1 MKIVL
6 SFIATLLCLSLLAQN
21 NVPGEFIIQL
31 HPGFTSEQFEKESLN
46 QSQST
51 FVLTRNL
58 SKRFNIWLC
67 VSEPNN
73 ETVKLKELQTFSS
86 VKVAQFNHYVQLRE
100 TLPNDPSFNQQW
112 ALKNTGQSGGLE
124 GADIDAT
131 LAWDITTGG
140 TTALGDTIVVAV
152 IDGGFQM
159 SHPDLVENY
168 FVNHLEIPNN
178 NIDDDNNGYVDDVS
192 GWDAYNDDGT
202 IPSDQHGTH
211 VSGIIGAVGDNNL
224 GVTGVNWHVKVL
236 PIAGSSGNEATVVA
250 AYSYAADMRI
260 LYNETNGE
268 KGAFVVCTNSSFG
281 VDQGN
286 PDNYPI
292 WCSFYD
298 ELGAAGIL
306 SAGATANANFNID
319 QTGDI
324 PTACASEFLISV
336 TNSNRNDEKY
346 NGAGFGIES
355 IDIASPGT
363 SVYSTVTN
371 SNYGNLTGT
380 SMATPQV
387 AGSVALMYS
396 AACDVLI
403 SDYRV
408 NPGAIALQMKQYLYQ
423 GAEQLESLDGLVAE
437 SRRLNVHG
445 AVQQVL
451 TYICDSDVPPV
462 ANFNAAGRTGCPGLS
477 VNFNNFS
484 SANTDSY
491 LWEFAGGNPSSSQ
504 EANPSVVYNNFG
516 SYSVQLI
523 VSNEFGSDTTLFE
536 DYVTVTNTG
545 IKTVYS
551 EGFEEGT
558 LNELGYATD
567 NPDGENTWE
576 IYSTSGISG
585 STSSLGINMFNNS
598 SNEGAWD
605 FVISPSISLTE
616 TSSNILQI
624 KYAHRRKSTSQEDSL
639 IVNISIDQGATW
651 TRLEAKGGGSNSS
664 NQLATNVLLNSNF
677 IPSSANDWCIGNECM
692 SIDISDWDGYED
704 VKIRFDAYNDG
715 GNNIF
720 IDDIVVSGFCTAP
733 VISSANA
740 NFSAASEVVC
750 AGSSLQ
756 FNNLSDN
763 ATTFEWTFEG
773 GIPETSNTTN
783 PSIIYNETGN
793 YDVTLIASNSSFSDT
808 LTFTAF
814 VEVNPLPEMPIINVD
829 QAELSVN
836 AAGSY
841 QWYFGNSFIS
851 GANESTFTA
860 TQNGEYYVV
869 VTSGGCSIT
878 SDPVT
883 VVIAGFEVLAND
895 FVKVY
900 PNPAINNLSIIS
912 TNESSFSYILTD
924 AVGRIL
930 ESGLSAN
937 EQTVLS
943 IEHLPSGLYL
953 LQIQGESFHKTFQI
967 IHP

>member
-1 MKIVL
+1 M
-6 SFIATLLCLSLLAQN
+6 AQN

-31 HPGFTSEQFEKESLN
+31 HQGFTPDQFDKESLS
-46 QSQST
+46 QSQNT

-67 VSEPNN
+67 VSEQGN
-73 ETVKLKELQTFSS
+73 ETAKLKDLQAFAS

-100 TLPNDPSFNQQW
+100 TLPNDPSFDQQW
-112 ALKNTGQSGGLE
+112 ALKNTGQGGGLA

-131 LAWDITTGG
+131 LAWDVTTGG

-159 SHPDLVENY
+159 NHPDLIENY
-168 FVNHLEIPNN
+168 FVNRLEIPNN
-178 NIDDDNNGYVDDVS
+178 NIDDDNNGYIDDVS

-224 GVTGVNWHVKVL
+224 GVSGVNWHVKIL

-250 AYSYAADMRI
+250 AYSYAADMRL

-268 KGAFVVCTNSSFG
+268 KGAFVVSTNSSFG

-336 TNSNRNDEKY
+336 TNSNRDDEKY

-387 AGSVALMYS
+387 AGSIALMYA

-437 SRRLNVHG
+437 NRRLNVNG

-451 TYICDSDVPPV
+451 TYICNSDVPPV
-462 ANFNAAGRTGCPGLS
+462 ANFNAAGRSGCPGLTVS
-477 VNFNNFS
+477 FNNFS
-484 SANTDSY
+484 SANADSY
-491 LWEFAGGNPSSSQ
+491 LWEFAGGNPSASQ
-504 EANPSVVYNNFG
+504 EANPTVTYNNFG
-516 SYSVQLI
+516 AYSVQLI

-551 EGFEEGT
+551 EGFEQGT
-558 LNELGYATD
+558 LDELGYIAV
-567 NPDGENTWE
+567 NPDAENTWDVF
-576 IYSTSGISG
+576 STSGISG
-585 STSSLGINMFNNS
+585 SSSSLGINIFNNA

-605 FVISPSISLTE
+605 FVISPSVSLAE
-616 TSSNILQI
+616 TSNNILDI
-624 KYAHRRKSTSQEDSL
+624 KYAHRRRTTSQADSL
-639 IVNISIDQGATW
+639 IINISADQGLNW
-651 TRLEAKGGGSNSS
+651 TRLEAKGGGSNST
-664 NQLATNVLLNSNF
+664 NQLATNVLLTSNF
-677 IPSSANDWCIGNECM
+677 TPSSTNDWCIGAECM
-692 SIDISDWDGYED
+692 SIDISSWDGSSD
-704 VKIRFDAYNDG
+704 VIFRFDAYNDG

-720 IDDIVVSGFCTAP
+720 IDDIVVSGLCTAP
-733 VISSANA
+733 IVSLTNADFSS
-740 NFSAASEVVC
+740 SSQVVC
-750 AGSSLQ
+750 EGSSLQ

-763 ATTFEWTFEG
+763 ATLYQWTFEG
-773 GIPETSNTTN
+773 GIPETSSATN
-783 PSIIYNETGN
+783 PNVTYNQSGS
-793 YDVTLIASNSSFSDT
+793 YDVTLVASNSTFSDT
-808 LTFTAF
+808 TTFTAF
-814 VEVNPLPEMPIINVD
+814 VVVNPAPEIPVIEVN
-829 QAELSVN
+829 QADLSVSTP
-836 AAGSY
+836 GTY

-860 TQNGEYYVV
+860 TQNGEYYVL
-869 VTSGGCSIT
+869 VTSGGCSIA
-878 SDPVT
+878 SAPVS
-883 VVIAGFEVLAND
+883 VIISGLGELDDA
-895 FVKVY
+895 FVNVY
-900 PNPAINNLSIIS
+900 PNPATNNLNIIAKNKGS
-912 TNESSFSYILTD
+912 LTFTLSD
-924 AVGRIL
+924 ALGRSL
-930 ESGLSAN
+930 ESGLTTN
-937 EQTVLS
+937 EHTILS
-943 IEHLPSGLYL
+943 LENLPAGMYL
-953 LQIQGESFHKTFQI
+953 LQIQGESFNKTIQI